1 MAIAL
6 VASWSMMVPLV
17 SAGDGQANY
26 KAEIRWTSF
35 GIPHIRAADE
45 HGLGYGIG
53 YAYAR
58 DNLCLLADEV
68 LTVRGERAR
77 FLGREGQ
84 SSSGLDNVR
93 SDFFFRWLNSDEAV
107 AGFLESQPP
116 AIRQL
121 LSGYVAGFNRYL
133 GEIDTTKRPVACR
146 DAAWLRP
153 LQEEDMARLV
163 RRLLV
168 EGGIGQFTEAM
179 LAAAPPQEAAPP
191 PAVTTTLS
199 LERLRSFALER
210 GSNAIAVGGERT
222 ENGKGRLLAN
232 PHFPWSG
239 GLRFYQMHLTL
250 PGRLDVMGAALPG
263 LPVVNIGFN
272 RHLAWTHTVDTS
284 SHFTLHRLALD
295 PRDPT
300 RYLVDGRNLPLTKT
314 TLSIE
319 VRESDG
325 RLSTQ
330 NHDIYESTFGPLL
343 NWPDMLD
350 WNRQHAYALQD
361 VNLGNTRV
369 LQQWL
374 AMNQASDLD
383 AFSAAIQDI
392 QGIPWVNTL
401 AVDDRGSA
409 LYMNASLVPNVPMER
424 LGECADQALL
434 GQGLPGLD
442 GSRSDCDWQSD
453 PEAAQPG
460 VVAGKRLPAL
470 RRGDFVQNSNDSA
483 WMSNPAT
490 PLTGYSPLV
499 SREGRPLG
507 ARARYALAQLGAYN
521 EPSFSEDFLTRLVT
535 DNRVYL
541 ADLVLDDLLAFCASR
556 SADGELAGGCA
567 AMAAW
572 DRHADLDS
580 GLGLLYFQ
588 RFVAAL
594 PQLEAVW
601 RHPFD
606 PQDPLHTPRG
616 IAWQDPQV
624 ATQLGQA
631 LRKAAREV
639 AAVRWPEQTTWGQ
652 IHIARRGSEQIPIPG
667 GDGRMGIYNAI
678 QSRQD
683 ADGHLEVVGGS
694 SYIQLVSFDEQG
706 PVAKGLLSFSQSSEP
721 ISPYFKDQTKL
732 FSRQEWQ
739 SLPFTREQIDADPN
753 LLILRLRA
761 PH

>member
-652 IHIARRGSEQIPIPG
+652 IQIARRGSEQIPISG